1 MPGDR
6 KTPHAIV
13 GPGGALAFAG
23 ALVVLALGTRA
34 AEYHAPGFASG
45 LPAGG
50 IAVLWLLVRGARV
63 VSWDSALLL
72 ALLVAVNLALGST
85 PELAAAL
92 AVAVLVQTLLA
103 VLLLRRWCSE
113 LWGCGGDRPMDR
125 PRALARLGAA
135 LIVSMTVG
143 AVLATIGWTALT
155 GQRVDLGGI
164 LWFGRNACSAFIVV
178 TFGLLAGERITS
190 EPPRPRLLSGATWA
204 ELVAAVVF
212 TVGMYT
218 LAFSFDDLPLAFPL
232 LAATVWVGLR
242 FSTLLS
248 AAHSFVAGIAT
259 IVLTMSE
266 IGPFAAVDRVGLGYL
281 LAEFYVATI
290 VVTGLGLSTSR
301 DEREALAAEL
311 RRTKEE
317 ADYQARVRQAVIG
330 SMNEGLF
337 VIDDRGELLLHNAA
351 ATEIFGVAEED
362 LITRELLAARSDRW
376 ADGTPMHD
384 PERPSTR
391 ALAGETVR
399 EAEVLVRSGE
409 QSERVVAVSAVPLP
423 RDEVRDRARAL
434 VLFRD
439 TTLEHARREELA
451 AFAGVVAHDLR
462 NPLAAIDGWTEMI
475 ADELDSGG
483 LDAEL
488 AREFVSRVR
497 SSSRRMRELIRDLL
511 AHATSSARDLEVS
524 CIDLAV
530 LVAEV
535 AAARHAEKNVTCDP
549 LPPVLADPVL
559 VRQVLDNLIGNA
571 LKYVAPGVEPRI
583 VVHGCTVE
591 PGFVTI
597 RVADNGI
604 GIPAGERDRIFDEFH
619 RAHYRD
625 YEGSGLG
632 LSIVRRIITRHDGS
646 ITALPNPD
654 GPGSVFQFTLP
665 AYDA

>member
-13 GPGGALAFAG
+13 GPGGAFVFAG
-23 ALVVLALGTRA
+23 LLAVLALGTRA
-34 AEYHAPGFASG
+34 SDYHAPGFDTA

-50 IAVLWLLVRGARV
+50 LAVLWLLVRGARV

-72 ALLVAVNLALGST
+72 VLVFGLNLALGSE
-85 PELAAAL
+85 PEVAAAL
-92 AVAVLVQTLLA
+92 ATAVAVQTLLA
-103 VLLLRRWCSE
+103 VVLLRRWCPD
-113 LWGCGGDRPMDR
+113 LWGCGGDRPLDR
-125 PRALARLGAA
+125 PRTLARLGAA
-135 LIVSMTVG
+135 LVLSAAVG
-143 AVLATIGWTALT
+143 AALATAAWTSLT
-155 GQRVDLGGI
+155 GEHLDLGGL

-178 TFGLLAGERITS
+178 TFGLLVGERLTTTS
-190 EPPRPRLLSGATWA
+190 PRPRLLSHATWA

-218 LAFSFDDLPLAFPL
+218 LAFSFEELPLAFPL

-248 AAHSFVAGIAT
+248 AAHSFTAGVGT
-259 IVLTMSE
+259 LLLTTAGV
-266 IGPFAAVDRVGLGYL
+266 GPFAAVDRVDLGYL
-281 LAEFYVATI
+281 LAEFYIATI
-290 VVTGLGLSTSR
+290 CITGLGLSTGR

-311 RRTKEE
+311 RRTKDE
-317 ADYQARVRQAVIG
+317 ADYQGSVRQAVIG

-337 VIDDRGELLLHNAA
+337 VIDDAGDVLLHNSAA
-351 ATEIFGVAEED
+351 AEIFGVAEPD
-362 LITRELLAARSDRW
+362 MTRELLATRSDRW
-376 ADGTPMHD
+376 ADGTPMRD
-384 PERPSTR
+384 DERPSSR

-399 EAEVLVRSGE
+399 EVEILVRNGD
-409 QSERVVAVSAVPLP
+409 QPDRVVSVSAMPLP
-423 RDEVRDRARAL
+423 RDGLRGRARAL

-475 ADELDSGG
+475 ADELDSGS
-483 LDAEL
+483 LDPAL

-511 AHATSSARDLEVS
+511 AHATSSARDLTVS
-524 CIDLAV
+524 RVEIGP

-535 AAARHAEKNVTCDP
+535 AAARHAEKNVACGP
-549 LPPVLADPVL
+549 VPPVLADPVL

-583 VVHGCTVE
+583 AVCGTSG
-591 PGFVTI
+591 PLGFVTI
-597 RVADNGI
+597 RVTDNGI
-604 GIPAGERDRIFDEFH
+604 GIPDGERELIFDEFH

-632 LSIVRRIITRHDGS
+632 LSIVRRIVNRHDGT
-646 ITALPNPD
+646 IVALPNPD
-654 GPGSVFQFTLP
+654 GPGSVFELTLP
-665 AYDA
+665 AYDG